1 MGSRRKARVL
11 AFQALFCL
19 EANPGAREG
28 ILEFPWLDDEMRG
41 RYEEDTL
48 VFARM
53 LIAGALEHR
62 EEIDKKIESRLEH
75 WDIHRLGKVDLAIL
89 RISAYALLFQKEIPA
104 TVTIDEAVDIAK
116 DYGSDESYRFI
127 NGVLDGIR
135 KSDHEE

>member
-19 EANPGAREG
+19 EANPGAEEG
-28 ILEFPWLDDEMRG
+28 ILDFPWLDEEMLS

-53 LIAGALEHR
+53 LIAGTLEHR
-62 EEIDKKIESRLEH
+62 QEIDSRIESRLEH

-127 NGVLDGIR
+127 NGVLDGIH